1 MTWELLAELITLVT
15 FGIAICKIVAN
26 NTKVITELRSSVDT
40 LSSMLSDQKSE
51 QSCVRDKVN
60 DHETRITVLEKLK
73 EKLN

>member
-1 MTWELLAELITLVT
+1 MTWDLLAELIILVT

-26 NTKVITELRSSVDT
+26 NTKVITELRSSVDN

-51 QSCVRDKVN
+51 QSNVREKVN
-60 DHETRITVLEKLK
+60 DHETRITVLEKLE